1 MTIHLSIML
10 WLPLA
15 AGVLALALPAALARW
30 TGVLGSAMALAYA
43 AVLAADYGV
52 GDAGPRYVTDES
64 WISALGVSYSLA
76 ATGLNVVLVLTACVV
91 FFAVALW
98 AALRGEPAERAGTYV
113 FLMGLAQSG
122 VVGALLAQDLILF
135 VVFFDV
141 MLVPFYFL
149 TLMWGGP
156 ERGAAVLKLFIYTL
170 VGSLLMLVGAI
181 ATGVLAAGDGEVSF
195 ALRDLRENL
204 VESGSQKWIFL
215 TFAAAFL
222 VKMPSFPFHGWMPD
236 GYRQMPIAPL
246 AAFTAI
252 LSKVAVYGFL
262 AIALPLYPQGAAEFQ
277 DLVLIIALVSVL
289 YGSVMAFTTTQAR
302 LVLGYSSL
310 AQLGFMVLGVFA
322 LDERGADGALLQ
334 AANHALVSVP
344 LVLIVALLAARAGG
358 SEDLRDM
365 GGLAKGA
372 PVFAAVFLVLSFAL
386 LAMPGTSNFIGEFFI
401 LLGLFDTEI
410 VLAIIA
416 SIGVVLAATYALRFY
431 IRAMHNRVGPHAV
444 PRELSVRD
452 GLVVVAMTLVIV
464 ALSLYPQFG
473 LGRSER
479 DVKAALAQPKAAQ
492 DGPAVA
498 RAPAGEERP

>member
-1 MTIHLSIML
+1 
-10 WLPLA
+10 
-15 AGVLALALPAALARW
+15 
-30 TGVLGSAMALAYA
+30 
-43 AVLAADYGV
+43 
-52 GDAGPRYVTDES
+52 
-64 WISALGVSYSLA
+64 
-76 ATGLNVVLVLTACVV
+76 
-91 FFAVALW
+91 
-98 AALRGEPAERAGTYV
+98 
-113 FLMGLAQSG
+113 
-122 VVGALLAQDLILF
+122 
-135 VVFFDV
+135 
-141 MLVPFYFL
+141 
-149 TLMWGGP
+149 
-156 ERGAAVLKLFIYTL
+156 
-170 VGSLLMLVGAI
+170 
-181 ATGVLAAGDGEVSF
+181 
-195 ALRDLRENL
+195 

-236 GYRQMPIAPL
+236 GYCQMPIAPL

-252 LSKVAVYGFL
+252 LSKVAVYGFV

-277 DLVLIIALVSVL
+277 DLVLIIALISVL

-344 LVLIVALLAARAGG
+344 LILVVALLAARAGG

-401 LLGLFDTEI
+401 LLGLFDTQI
-410 VLAIIA
+410 VIAIIA
-416 SIGVVLAATYALRFY
+416 SIGVALAATYALRFY
-431 IRAMHNRVGPHAV
+431 IRAMHNRVGPHAE
-444 PRELSVRD
+444 PRELSLRD
-452 GLVVVAMTLVIV
+452 GIVVVAMTLVII

-479 DVKAALAQPKAAQ
+479 DVKGALAASKAAEAGQ
-492 DGPAVA
+492 ALA
-498 RAPAGEERP
+498 AAPAGEERP